1 MIKNMHYAFMA
12 FFLYFSVYSQDTC
25 YYKLTTIH
33 GSCSKF
39 NMVSALNPQ
48 VSGFSPSCF
57 ISIKSMRT
65 DSHYIQEKKIHF
77 VVMLGSSISLF
88 QMKDPAFLSGLYDKK
103 NFNVLSKRIFGGFGI
118 NGRFAAGRRIFID
131 VDLAPCL
138 EIIRDNSSE
147 TRLDSVKGSK
157 FYDDF
162 YRGIQLF
169 ANIKCEYKLN
179 TYWGCFLNFAASMEL
194 VKKFGESF
202 PTYKNPFKTQLLT
215 GIGLVYYYEYKRK
228 KEVF

>member
-1 MIKNMHYAFMA
+1 MTKNIRYAFVA

-33 GSCSKF
+33 GSLSNF
-39 NMVSALNPQ
+39 NMVSAYNPQ
-48 VSGFSPSCF
+48 IPGPSPSCF
-57 ISIKSMRT
+57 FSVKSMRT
-65 DSHYIQEKKIHF
+65 DSNYIQEKKIHF

-88 QMKDPAFLSGLYDKK
+88 QIKDPAFLSGLYDKA

-118 NGRFAAGRRIFID
+118 NRRFAAGRRIFID

-147 TRLDSVKGSK
+147 IRLDSVKGYK
-157 FYDDF
+157 FYDDL

-179 TYWGCFLNFAASMEL
+179 TYWGCFLNFAASVEL
-194 VKKFGESF
+194 VKKIGADF
-202 PTYKNPFKTQLLT
+202 PLYKNPFKTQLLT
-215 GIGLVYYYEYKRK
+215 GIGLVYYYKYKRK